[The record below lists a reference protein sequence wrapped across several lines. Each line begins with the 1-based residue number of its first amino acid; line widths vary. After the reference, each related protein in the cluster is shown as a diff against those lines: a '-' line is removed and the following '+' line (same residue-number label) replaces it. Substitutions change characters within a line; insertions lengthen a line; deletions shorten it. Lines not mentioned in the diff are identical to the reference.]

1 MSTKLKTGLEFKGE
15 NGERV
20 IVIRHVKLWDAVY
33 FITDLLL
40 CEALNY
46 ETEFKHRY
54 KPTGRINTA
63 ITELFKDKYFKE
75 LKKDD
80 QD

>member
-1 MSTKLKTGLEFKGE
+1 MSENLITGAEFKSE

-20 IVIRHVKLWDAVY
+20 IIIKHVKLWDAVY

-46 ETEFKHRY
+46 ETEFKRRY

-80 QD
+80 

>member
-1 MSTKLKTGLEFKGE
+1 MSERLKTGLEFKNEYGE
-15 NGERV
+15 SV
-20 IVIRHVKLWDAVY
+20 IVLKHVKLWDAVY
-33 FITDLLL
+33 FINDLLI
-40 CEALNY
+40 CEALCY
-46 ETEFKHRY
+46 QTEFKQRY

-80 QD
+80 